1 VYLTHCYAHTSAHVN
16 FLPDSLKGADMSLW
30 STARALGLKTKV
42 VPIMV
47 NDWGWNEDD
56 DSRHQYQSNFDVF
69 NGSNSRTDDEQDWGA
84 GIPEPMV
91 TWLNATSSTSAK
103 SAKGEGKP
111 KAKTFKEVQA
121 AYITV
126 SPQHPTALL
135 TIQATN
141 SVTFP
146 SRQRAWNRHRLHSCC
161 HAHPH
166 PAVS

>member
-1 VYLTHCYAHTSAHVN
+1 
-16 FLPDSLKGADMSLW
+16 MSLW
-30 STARALGLKTKV
+30 NTALALGLKNKV
-42 VPIMV
+42 VPIMA
-47 NDWGWNEDD
+47 NDWGWNENN

-69 NGSNSRTDDEQDWGA
+69 NGSNSRIHDEQDWGA

-91 TWLNATSSTSAK
+91 TWLNATSGTSAK

-121 AYITV
+121 AYMTV
-126 SPQHPTALL
+126 SSQRPTAMLAL
-135 TIQATN
+135 RATD
-141 SVTFP
+141 SDTFP
-146 SRQRAWNRHRLHSCC
+146 VRQRAWHRHRLHSRC